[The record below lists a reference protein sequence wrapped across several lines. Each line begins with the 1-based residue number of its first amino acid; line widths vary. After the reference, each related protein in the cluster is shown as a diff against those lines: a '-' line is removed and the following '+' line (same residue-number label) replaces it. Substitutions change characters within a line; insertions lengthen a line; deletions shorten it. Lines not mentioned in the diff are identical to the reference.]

1 MKTSSTQ
8 MEESVVIVLKM
19 KCVLI
24 QNGYT
29 ARYAGNQKENKMDKN
44 EEMFKNYRSL
54 YEKYNDLALYYYQMS
69 WDVLKKCEVEEW
81 TNKYLMRK
89 EK

>member
-1 MKTSSTQ
+1 
-8 MEESVVIVLKM
+8 
-19 KCVLI
+19 
-24 QNGYT
+24 
-29 ARYAGNQKENKMDKN
+29 MDKN